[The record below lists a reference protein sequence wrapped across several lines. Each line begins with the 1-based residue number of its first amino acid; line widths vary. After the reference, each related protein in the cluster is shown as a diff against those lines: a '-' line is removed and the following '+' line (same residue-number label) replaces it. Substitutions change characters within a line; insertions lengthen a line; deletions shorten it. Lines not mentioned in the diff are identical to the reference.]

1 MAEIVSLGDDLMFYS
16 RIRAEAEAAGT
27 KAWQARDLAGL
38 AERLG
43 SGQIGLVLLDLDLM
57 DSREV
62 VEACGASVPVVAY
75 GPHVHA
81 ERLRQAREA
90 GCARVLPR
98 SAFVKELAEIVALAK
113 GC

>member
-1 MAEIVSLGDDLMFYS
+1 MVKSSPAKLVAISETDPELI
-16 RIRAEAEAAGT
+16 AEAKKLT
-27 KAWQARDLAGL
+27 SPDVRYYTDYKKM
-38 AERLG
+38 
-43 SGQIGLVLLDLDLM
+43 LDEVKPTM
-57 DSREV
+57 VWAFVENNVHHEV

-90 GCARVLPR
+90 GCARVFPR
-98 SAFVKELAEIVALAK
+98 SAFVKELAEIIALAK